1 MLLAE
6 INREIEKLQKVFYT
20 GHVKF
25 GIEKSKIVSMTI
37 NSHLEKS
44 DNDNSDFSK
53 KLTTLCAIP
62 EYYGSIEF
70 DLVLGKVERLNHCIS
85 LNGQVLKN
93 WMEQANATL

>member
-6 INREIEKLQKVFYT
+6 INREIEKFQRNSYT

-37 NSHLEKS
+37 NSRLEKS
-44 DNDNSDFSK
+44 DRDNSDFGNQLS
-53 KLTTLCAIP
+53 TLCRIP

-70 DLVLGKVERLNHCIS
+70 DLVLGKIERLNHCIS
-85 LNGQVLKN
+85 LNGQALKD
-93 WMEQANATL
+93 WMERTNANL

>member
-6 INREIEKLQKVFYT
+6 INKEVDKFTKVKYT

-25 GIEKSKIVSMTI
+25 GIEKSKIVSITI

-44 DNDNSDFSK
+44 DRDNTDFAN
-53 KLTTLCAIP
+53 KLRTLCNIP

-70 DLVLGKVERLNHCIS
+70 DFIMGKVERLNHCIS

-93 WMEQANATL
+93 WMESSNATL

>member
-6 INREIEKLQKVFYT
+6 INKEIEKFQRMNYT

-44 DNDNSDFSK
+44 DRDNSDFVN
-53 KLTTLCAIP
+53 KLNTLCRIP

-70 DLVLGKVERLNHCIS
+70 DFILGNVERLNHCIS
-85 LNGQVLKN
+85 LNGQVLKD
-93 WMEQANATL
+93 WMEKDNATL

>member
-6 INREIEKLQKVFYT
+6 INKEIEKFEKSGFT

-37 NSHLEKS
+37 NSQYEKS
-44 DNDNSDFSK
+44 ENDNSDFEK
-53 KLTTLCAIP
+53 KLLTLCAIP

-70 DLVLGKVERLNHCIS
+70 DLRLGKVERLNHCIS
-85 LNGQVLKN
+85 LNGQVLRN
-93 WMEQANATL
+93 WMEQENAIV